1 MEIELI
7 IGNEEKI
14 IVIDQYYIIDRNA
27 GTQIDQN
34 IPLTWKN
41 DRKSFPRLTM
51 KGGNYIYADENLENL
66 FKVGDQV
73 IFLDLI
79 SQQMRSIK
87 K

>member
-1 MEIELI
+1 
-7 IGNEEKI
+7 
-14 IVIDQYYIIDRNA
+14 
-27 GTQIDQN
+27 
-34 IPLTWKN
+34 
-41 DRKSFPRLTM
+41 M
-51 KGGNYIYADENLENL
+51 KGGNYIYADENLENV